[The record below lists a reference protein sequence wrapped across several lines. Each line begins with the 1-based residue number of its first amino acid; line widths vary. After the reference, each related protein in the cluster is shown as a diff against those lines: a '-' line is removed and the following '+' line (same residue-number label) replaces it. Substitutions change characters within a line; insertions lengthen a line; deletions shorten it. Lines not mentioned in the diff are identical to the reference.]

1 MSPRRCFGLE
11 MDLDFGRRGRGSAA
25 GLAELTD
32 RWTSEVI
39 AGPTEAPAGVGSLYS
54 GLWSGR
60 VRRGRAHTSAVT
72 NVTYSRRIEIPGRL
86 GATAASGFGLSA
98 HRRPLEIV
106 EALGQIDHHLPA
118 SLANSRRQ
126 QRKLVACR
134 DCIRGGVEVLE
145 DAVKVNEDGHGL
157 SYTNDS
163 KRTRPSIQTSVRI
176 NSQQNSMPT
185 LHCQCHGRGAAL
197 SYKTTR
203 RAQHRRQGTPNL
215 SREKNRI
222 ERQRTPFRPW
232 PAILLHFHLST
243 RWLKHKALRQAPVG
257 AAAVNAE
264 RGGLGTTAVADP
276 PPQESLA
283 GCPSRHHAKLSTPF
297 GNNYVGRTWRRVMP
311 RAITSLHRLGPF
323 RPSRIFPPP
332 QRVCRA
338 T

>member
-1 MSPRRCFGLE
+1 
-11 MDLDFGRRGRGSAA
+11 
-25 GLAELTD
+25 
-32 RWTSEVI
+32 
-39 AGPTEAPAGVGSLYS
+39 
-54 GLWSGR
+54 
-60 VRRGRAHTSAVT
+60 
-72 NVTYSRRIEIPGRL
+72 
-86 GATAASGFGLSA
+86 
-98 HRRPLEIV
+98 
-106 EALGQIDHHLPA
+106 
-118 SLANSRRQ
+118 
-126 QRKLVACR
+126 
-134 DCIRGGVEVLE
+134 
-145 DAVKVNEDGHGL
+145 
-157 SYTNDS
+157 
-163 KRTRPSIQTSVRI
+163 
-176 NSQQNSMPT
+176 MPT

-197 SYKTTR
+197 SYKTTQ

-215 SREKNRI
+215 SKEKNRI
-222 ERQRTPFRPW
+222 ERQRTPFRSW

-332 QRVCRA
+332 SVSVVLLERQDKTRRRLQCPIPTSPSRTWVPSQGVASCEGPLARCRPSEPV
-338 T
+338 